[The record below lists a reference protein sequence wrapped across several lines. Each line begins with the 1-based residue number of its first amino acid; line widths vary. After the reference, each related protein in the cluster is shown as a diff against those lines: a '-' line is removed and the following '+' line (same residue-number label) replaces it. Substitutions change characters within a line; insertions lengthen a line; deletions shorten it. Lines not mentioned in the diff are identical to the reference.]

1 MPVFFPDAG
10 DGSSPSKVQGLAGL
24 HGGDSRGARTSA
36 EEEPGFEVASEASAP
51 PLSSSVLALMGRAA
65 TFLQVPWT
73 PAAEPCQSFF
83 PMQAMA
89 PHPQKFKAL
98 PDFMEE
104 VGKVKAKHLPSA
116 LVLTPSVLS
125 ALCASV
131 IRCSWCFDAPCLG
144 ALGASAPQ
152 HVDIICFTPLVFSM
166 QAETSSM
173 AKFHA
178 CVSCKAKLPLENKHL
193 LCVRCLGMQNASSAH
208 GDETFQPSSCYT
220 GSSSLPPPQS
230 SAKRAKHSREA
241 QDITDLKNQVAQIL
255 EYLAKQQA
263 QAPAADPA
271 FTSGSFHQEEE
282 EGQVQEMTFE
292 MDPSSEII
300 SDVVL
305 PHLKLDPS
313 ANGTGLQVP
322 AGNLE
327 GSARKVPIGVSYSAT
342 YSPPLALPSVPGLPR
357 GSTIHLEP
365 PGLGAKGTKTGNPTG
380 FLRRR
385 EGTVL
390 DGIST
395 SGLNYCGPG
404 MSPSSRGFTQRPCM
418 P

>member
-1 MPVFFPDAG
+1 MNSCFRSPFRPVRALERRNRR
-10 DGSSPSKVQGLAGL
+10 S
-24 HGGDSRGARTSA
+24 HGAQRHQPRRGALWQSRIGQQRLPVLPSGSGMERTK
-36 EEEPGFEVASEASAP
+36 GGVARG
-51 PLSSSVLALMGRAA
+51 SV
-65 TFLQVPWT
+65 
-73 PAAEPCQSFF
+73 PA
-83 PMQAMA
+83 
-89 PHPQKFKAL
+89 
-98 PDFMEE
+98 
-104 VGKVKAKHLPSA
+104 GKVLRSHNRS
-116 LVLTPSVLS
+116 
-125 ALCASV
+125 
-131 IRCSWCFDAPCLG
+131 
-144 ALGASAPQ
+144 
-152 HVDIICFTPLVFSM
+152 
-166 QAETSSM
+166 E
-173 AKFHA
+173 
-178 CVSCKAKLPLENKHL
+178 
-193 LCVRCLGMQNASSAH
+193 
-208 GDETFQPSSCYT
+208 
-220 GSSSLPPPQS
+220 SLAQ
-230 SAKRAKHSREA
+230 SAKRAKHSREV
-241 QDITDLKNQVAQIL
+241 QDIKDLKNQVAQIL

-404 MSPSSRGFTQRPCM
+404 QV
-418 P
+418 